1 MGLTGNHHS
10 PILGAHGFSLLTGAH
25 FFCGDIDFLS
35 KKKSGMRQKK
45 TADRKEG
52 RVFGKVPSGVP
63 DSRLFT
69 WNNLLARYTSLCYK

>member
-25 FFCGDIDFLS
+25 FFAAVSISFR

-45 TADRKEG
+45 TADRK
-52 RVFGKVPSGVP
+52 
-63 DSRLFT
+63 
-69 WNNLLARYTSLCYK
+69 